1 MLEALTRLPLAPS
14 AYPSL
19 FLLSS
24 LERRDDSGGGSGSR
38 FDDLLR
44 VFQPQREALR
54 GRRRKGEGGRDGGK
68 EMGGAGGGGAG
79 HQGRRSEAAG
89 RQVRGGDGKNPEQAQ
104 TLCMPRSSDM
114 TPSSNQPHKHKFH
127 PDKYNSHLNT
137 LALSPPATII
147 T

>member
-24 LERRDDSGGGSGSR
+24 LEGRDDSGGGSGSR

-54 GRRRKGEGGRDGGK
+54 GRRGKGEGGRDGEG
-68 EMGGAGGGGAG
+68 ERDGEDGGGG
-79 HQGRRSEAAG
+79 QGTR
-89 RQVRGGDGKNPEQAQ
+89 VGG
-104 TLCMPRSSDM
+104 
-114 TPSSNQPHKHKFH
+114 
-127 PDKYNSHLNT
+127 
-137 LALSPPATII
+137 
-147 T
+147 